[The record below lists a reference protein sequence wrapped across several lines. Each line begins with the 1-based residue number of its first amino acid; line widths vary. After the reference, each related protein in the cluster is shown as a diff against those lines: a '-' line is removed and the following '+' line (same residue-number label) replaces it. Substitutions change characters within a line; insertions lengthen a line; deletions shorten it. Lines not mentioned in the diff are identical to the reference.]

1 MMGGLIF
8 WKMMAQKMTQKTA
21 TVTSIPE
28 VHLPDDPGS
37 DSSTILGLYT
47 EIE

>member
-8 WKMMAQKMTQKTA
+8 WNMMAQKMTQKTA

-28 VHLPDDPGS
+28 VHLPDAPGGG
-37 DSSTILGLYT
+37 SSTSLGVYK
-47 EIE
+47 